1 MLRLVV
7 CLIVLNFIK
16 ANEVIRKQY
25 LPLCENFPVKAY
37 KLTDPGPC
45 KSSNSTQVIYPVD
58 VYKPIDDTIV
68 LKAVACRVKIAYY
81 ECTYYVFFSKSCI
94 LRNVEYRSVDA
105 DTCKRAEKNRVT
117 TQGIL
122 FPRDD
127 KALSTRNILKP
138 VYSYPWTTLNK
149 CENFILAY

>member
-1 MLRLVV
+1 M
-7 CLIVLNFIK
+7 
-16 ANEVIRKQY
+16 
-25 LPLCENFPVKAY
+25 PLCKNFPVEAY

-45 KSSNSTQVIYPVD
+45 ESSNSTQVIYPVD

-94 LRNVEYRSVDA
+94 LRNAEYRFVDA
-105 DTCKRAEKNRVT
+105 DTCKRAEKYRVT

-122 FPRDD
+122 FWREHF
-127 KALSTRNILKP
+127 RREIL
-138 VYSYPWTTLNK
+138 LNQ
-149 CENFILAY
+149 CIVTHGRS